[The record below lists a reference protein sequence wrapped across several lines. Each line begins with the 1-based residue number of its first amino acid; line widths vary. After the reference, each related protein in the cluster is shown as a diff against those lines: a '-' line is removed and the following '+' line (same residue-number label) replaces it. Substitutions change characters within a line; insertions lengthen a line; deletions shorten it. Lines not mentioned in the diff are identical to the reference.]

1 MTFQEMAVSAKP
13 AAEVSIDRALVRE
26 LICAQTSQWSGRT
39 LTYLATGWDNEVYRL
54 GDDLLV
60 RLPRRALA
68 EKIGH
73 KERKWLPRLSS
84 DSGLDVG
91 APVFIGEPSAD
102 YPFTFSICRYVPG
115 ISAATLGRR
124 QRDAYAPAFTDYLSV
139 VHGPAPEDAPRS
151 EFRGCELQVVDQR
164 TREQIS
170 QLPTTYRR
178 GAQFIWEQSL
188 EADAYGGPPRWL
200 HGDPHPHNTI
210 VTTGGGKAELSALV
224 DFGDLCAGDPASDL
238 GMLWMHFTE
247 PVRDQELRRYAADRG
262 TAMWLRARGWALR
275 YAMLT
280 APLGTADPLGRI
292 GLDTLNMLLKR

>member
-1 MTFQEMAVSAKP
+1 MTFQEMPVSAMP
-13 AAEVSIDRALVRE
+13 AAEVSIDRDLVRE
-26 LICAQTSQWSGRT
+26 LILAQARQWAGKP

-54 GDDLLV
+54 GEDLLV

-73 KERKWLPRLSS
+73 KERQWLPRLSS

-91 APVFIGEPSAD
+91 AAVFIGEPTAN

-115 ISAATLGRR
+115 ISAATLGRT
-124 QRDAYAPAFTDYLSV
+124 QRDAYAPAFIDYLLAL
-139 VHGPAPEDAPRS
+139 HGPAPEDAPRS
-151 EFRGCELQVVDQR
+151 EFRGCELQAVDRR

-170 QLPTTYRR
+170 QLPATYRR
-178 GAQFIWEQSL
+178 GAQGIWEQSL
-188 EADAYGGPPRWL
+188 EAEAYGGPPRWL

-210 VTTGGGKAELSALV
+210 VTTVAGRAELSALV

-247 PVRDQELRRYAADRG
+247 EPREQALQRYSVDRG
-262 TAMWLRARGWALR
+262 MSMRLRARGWALR

-280 APLGTADPLGRI
+280 APLGAADPLGKI
-292 GLDTLNMLLKR
+292 GRDTLKVLLKP